1 MDYDDLEAILR
12 DHGVGTPGVPRDPVR
27 DYVGPVEHVSDED
40 AARRE
45 HGAGFEIPE
54 DPLPKYGTRDQDLLN
69 TVNALIHNTWMADLP
84 EMVGKLPDGSIKEVM
99 KKRMCDSLDLLNDR
113 FGVGSNKEEIGRK
126 LGMDFAIIAEIIR
139 EERDITDFDT
149 ALFVGEKDERD
160 VVGLLEKYEEAL
172 DECGVQ
178 IPMIDGK
185 TGEVVIDPE
194 TNEPVYANDLVKNL
208 KEAAKDAYG
217 IEKEEVRTK

>member
-1 MDYDDLEAILR
+1 MDFDDINAILR
-12 DHGVGTPGVPRDPVR
+12 DHGVGAYGVTRDPVR
-27 DYVGPVEHVSDED
+27 DYHGPVEHVSDEE
-40 AARRE
+40 AVRRD
-45 HGAGFEIPE
+45 HGVGMGVPE

-69 TVNALIHNTWMADLP
+69 TVNSLTHNTWVADLP
-84 EMVGKLPDGSIKEVM
+84 EMVGKLPDESVKQVM
-99 KKRMCDSLDLLNDR
+99 KRRICDSLDLLTDR
-113 FGVGSNKEEIGRK
+113 FGISSNKEKIGMK

-139 EERDITDFDT
+139 EKRDITDFDT
-149 ALFVGEKDERD
+149 ALFVGQKDERD

-172 DECGVQ
+172 NDCGVQ
-178 IPMIDGK
+178 IPMLDTK
-185 TGEVVIDPE
+185 TGEAVINPE